1 MPDQKVS
8 SKDWALRFSVRNR
21 RTFSKMIAHDQK
33 EAISRAI
40 ITALTTQSA
49 CMNRP

>member
-1 MPDQKVS
+1 VS
-8 SKDWALRFSVRNR
+8 SKAWALFFNER
-21 RTFSKMIAHDQK
+21 RRSIFSKMIAHDQN
-33 EAISRAI
+33 EASSSAI